1 MVQMFLTQRRFH
13 RCLAFK
19 QKVEERG
26 RTLDILAYGSLI
38 EYCSKHHQLGSA
50 LMLLKECI
58 RINGAPPGEAYVKQ
72 LRILCRR
79 EEVEEEIG
87 LEAMIGED
95 PMAWKRHG
103 ELILKP
109 GKSGNQS
116 QINQG
121 RNAMMRA

>member
-1 MVQMFLTQRRFH
+1 MFLEQRRFH

-26 RTLDILAYGSLI
+26 RNLDILAYGTLI
-38 EYCSKHHQLGSA
+38 EYCSKHRQLGSA
-50 LMLLKECI
+50 LMFLKECI

-72 LRILCRR
+72 LRILCRQ
-79 EEVEEEIG
+79 EEVQEEVG

-95 PMAWKRHG
+95 PIAWKRHG

-109 GKSGNQS
+109 GKAGNQS
-116 QINQG
+116 HINIA
-121 RNAMMRA
+121 RNALLRA